1 MVTPACRHAHDVS
14 PEQSKEFGPE
24 APQLYGAPC
33 FDSAAFT
40 AADAELRVVDDDEPD
55 EDDELE
61 EDEDDEDEL
70 DEDELEELDELDEL
84 PAASRS
90 AAA

>member
-24 APQLYGAPC
+24 EPQLYGAPC

-40 AADAELRVVDDDEPD
+40 AADAELRVVDDDEPV
-55 EDDELE
+55 ED
-61 EDEDDEDEL
+61 DEL
-70 DEDELEELDELDEL
+70 DEDELEDLDEDELDEL
-84 PAASRS
+84 AAASRS